1 MHKLLIG
8 AAAAAL
14 LASPALAADL
24 YIQPAA
30 PSLIGSASVV
40 NWSGFYAGANVGYG
54 WGKFEPNAPLVAT
67 DGRGLLGGLQAGYNY
82 DFGGFVLGVEGDI
95 QLADIRYEAGGGNIR
110 IDSFGTLRAR
120 AGAAI
125 DRFLPYVTGGLAYG
139 HASYEF
145 GGLSTSAG
153 NTGWTVGAGLEY
165 AATDNISV
173 KAEYLY
179 ADFGDIDFGVGFG
192 PLKTTAHVLRA
203 GLNYKF

>member
-1 MHKLLIG
+1 MHKFLIG

-54 WGKFEPNAPLVAT
+54 WGKFENGGVAV
-67 DGRGLLGGLQAGYNY
+67 DSKGLLGGVQAGYNY

-95 QLADIRYEAGGGNIR
+95 QLADIRYEAAGGDIIR

-120 AGAAI
+120 AGAAV

-139 HASYEF
+139 RLTTESMGA
-145 GGLSTSAG
+145 TKTAG
-153 NTGWTVGAGLEY
+153 NTGWTIGAGLEY

-179 ADFGDIDFGVGFG
+179 TDFGNIDYGFG
-192 PLKTTAHVLRA
+192 PVKTTAHVLRA